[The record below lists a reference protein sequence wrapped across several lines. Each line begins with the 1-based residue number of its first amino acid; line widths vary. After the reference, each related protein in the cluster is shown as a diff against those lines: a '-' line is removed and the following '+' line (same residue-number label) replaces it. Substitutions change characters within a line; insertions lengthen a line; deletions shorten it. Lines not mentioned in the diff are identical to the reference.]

1 MQYLFER
8 LNAQGH
14 GRARPT
20 ESGEQLREAVRSQIQ
35 WLVGSRD
42 WRAEQEMRGLLDIAL
57 PALPTLG
64 KGGSQL
70 KRYVERLKQ
79 LIQRHEPRLTQV
91 QVELQATGQS
101 LTPFTVVVSG
111 QLAANDADQNVRFEY
126 EPGPRDVREVRATGS

>member
-8 LNAQGH
+8 LNARVH
-14 GRARPT
+14 TRAHLPD
-20 ESGEQLREAVRSQIQ
+20 SGEQMREAVRSQIQ

-111 QLAANDADQNVRFEY
+111 QLAQDDSGQDVRFEY
-126 EPGPRDVREVRATGS
+126 EPGPRDVRAARS

>member
-8 LNAQGH
+8 LNARVH
-14 GRARPT
+14 THAHLPD
-20 ESGEQLREAVRSQIQ
+20 SGEQMREAVRSQIQ

-111 QLAANDADQNVRFEY
+111 QLTQDDSGQDVRFEY
-126 EPGPRDVREVRATGS
+126 EPGPRDVRAARS